1 MVAEPHLRGTDLHVC
16 WRPEQERPV
25 PWEVDKA
32 LGSRVGEGLPGRGK
46 AVPGWMLWV
55 VRTVEVAMGRR
66 LGVARP

>member
-1 MVAEPHLRGTDLHVC
+1 M
-16 WRPEQERPV
+16 